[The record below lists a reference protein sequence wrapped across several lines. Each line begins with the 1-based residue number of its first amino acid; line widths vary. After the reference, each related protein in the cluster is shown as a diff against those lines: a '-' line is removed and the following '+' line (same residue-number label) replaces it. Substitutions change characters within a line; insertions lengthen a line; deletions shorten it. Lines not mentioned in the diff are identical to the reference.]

1 MCMAKT
7 GSFAAANGMFH
18 DASKNNSL
26 KRRMTGHYHRAFSYT
41 RFNVTMW
48 DEIVA
53 SVHAL

>member
-1 MCMAKT
+1 
-7 GSFAAANGMFH
+7 
-18 DASKNNSL
+18 
-26 KRRMTGHYHRAFSYT
+26 MTGHYHRAFSYT

>member
-1 MCMAKT
+1 MAKT

-53 SVHAL
+53 TVHAL